1 MISLIVGT
9 NRRGSLSAVTAHL
22 IAEIYQKL
30 GIEHKVLE
38 LSDLPLETFSPDAY
52 REKPPKVQEFT
63 QDILRS
69 SGLVIVT
76 PEYNG
81 SMAGALKLFIDLLP
95 YPESFEGRPVCYV
108 GLASGQF
115 GALRSVEHLQQ
126 IFGYRNSHN
135 FPNRVFV
142 SAVHESIDGEK
153 GILDDDLASRLAD
166 QARSFV
172 EFCRKLGTLSLD

>member
-1 MISLIVGT
+1 
-9 NRRGSLSAVTAHL
+9 
-22 IAEIYQKL
+22 
-30 GIEHKVLE
+30 
-38 LSDLPLETFSPDAY
+38 
-52 REKPPKVQEFT
+52 
-63 QDILRS
+63 
-69 SGLVIVT
+69 
-76 PEYNG
+76 
-81 SMAGALKLFIDLLP
+81 MAGALKLFIDLLP